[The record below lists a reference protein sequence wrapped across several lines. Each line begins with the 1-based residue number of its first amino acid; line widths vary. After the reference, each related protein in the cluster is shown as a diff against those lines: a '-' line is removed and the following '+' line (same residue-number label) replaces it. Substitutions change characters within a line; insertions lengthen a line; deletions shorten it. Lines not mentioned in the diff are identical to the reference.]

1 MLKWLF
7 DVIKYLNFK
16 KPFQNK
22 LQQMTSV
29 FCRAVTS

>member
-7 DVIKYLNFK
+7 DVIKYLNFEIH
-16 KPFQNK
+16 FQNK

-29 FCRAVTS
+29 FCCAMAS